1 MKMMMIMMMM
11 MMVVTLFA
19 FLCVFHKKKPLQK
32 RETEINCAKK
42 VDPFVSLLC
51 DSTREKRGE
60 KVPLSLHFKK
70 NKNRRKTRAYKYESR
85 IVRF

>member
-1 MKMMMIMMMM
+1 MMIMMMMM

-42 VDPFVSLLC
+42 VDPFVVIQLVKKEGKRCLCLFTLLVK
-51 DSTREKRGE
+51 E
-60 KVPLSLHFKK
+60 
-70 NKNRRKTRAYKYESR
+70 
-85 IVRF
+85 